1 MLFVDIRNDENLY
14 TVRYLTGSNKEI
26 KSGVIDID
34 KDIKE
39 QEFFY
44 KLFLETTN
52 EEVYMWNVES
62 AKKLNKIGS
71 LSEKDFQIDEIFLVE
86 SLENQ
91 IKKLNEIEM
100 LNDVKT
106 KEIPSGL
113 DILLHMKE
121 VVGIDTK
128 MLFEAY
134 KALEAGKFVA
144 DYLEKFNNSAEN
156 ASEMVN
162 GIYNSMI
169 YYYNEL
175 HNSSLYKENR
185 ITYKM
190 LSLLNEQDNDE
201 DNLEAVE
208 IPF

>member
-1 MLFVDIRNDENLY
+1 MLFIDIRNDENLY

-121 VVGIDTK
+121 VVDIDTK

>member
-14 TVRYLTGSNKEI
+14 TVRYLTGSNEEI

-121 VVGIDTK
+121 VVSIDTK

>member
-1 MLFVDIRNDENLY
+1 MLFIDIRNDENLY

>member
-1 MLFVDIRNDENLY
+1 MLFIDIRNDENLY

-26 KSGVIDID
+26 ESGVIDID

-52 EEVYMWNVES
+52 DEVYMWNVES

-121 VVGIDTK
+121 VVDIDTK

>member
-1 MLFVDIRNDENLY
+1 MLFIDIRNDENLY

-26 KSGVIDID
+26 ESGVIDID

-52 EEVYMWNVES
+52 DEVYMWNVES

>member
-1 MLFVDIRNDENLY
+1 MLFVDIMNDENLY
-14 TVRYLTGSNKEI
+14 TVRYLTSSNEEI

-134 KALEAGKFVA
+134 KALEAGRFVA

>member
-1 MLFVDIRNDENLY
+1 MLFVDIINDENLY
-14 TVRYLTGSNKEI
+14 TVRYLTNNSEEI

-71 LSEKDFQIDEIFLVE
+71 LSGKDFQIDEIFLVE

>member
-1 MLFVDIRNDENLY
+1 
-14 TVRYLTGSNKEI
+14 
-26 KSGVIDID
+26 
-34 KDIKE
+34 
-39 QEFFY
+39 
-44 KLFLETTN
+44 
-52 EEVYMWNVES
+52 
-62 AKKLNKIGS
+62 
-71 LSEKDFQIDEIFLVE
+71 
-86 SLENQ
+86 
-91 IKKLNEIEM
+91 
-100 LNDVKT
+100 
-106 KEIPSGL
+106 
-113 DILLHMKE
+113 MKE

>member
-1 MLFVDIRNDENLY
+1 MLFVDIMNDENLY
-14 TVRYLTGSNKEI
+14 TVRYLTGSNEEI
-26 KSGVIDID
+26 KSGIIDID

-128 MLFEAY
+128 MLFEGY
-134 KALEAGKFVA
+134 KALEAGRFVA

>member
-1 MLFVDIRNDENLY
+1 MLFVDIMNDENLY
-14 TVRYLTGSNKEI
+14 TVRYLTGSNEEI

-52 EEVYMWNVES
+52 EEIYMWNVES

-128 MLFEAY
+128 MLFEGY
-134 KALEAGKFVA
+134 KALEAGRFVA